1 MRYHKNTKT
10 LINLHCIFQENWQF
24 LTRLRAINYTNWA
37 RIGTNSW
44 IVLKNKVLA
53 NFTKRAQRYQHWIE
67 RYEFFKKR
75 CSEFST
81 LHHLPSK
88 CDISTTLASN
98 RTRLGLLETRHPK
111 LSMHIQFKENGARK
125 GLQTAT

>member
-24 LTRLRAINYTNWA
+24 LTRLCAINYTDWA
-37 RIGTNSW
+37 RIGNNNWT
-44 IVLKNKVLA
+44 VLKNKVLA
-53 NFTKRAQRYQHWIE
+53 NFTKRARRYQHWIE

-88 CDISTTLASN
+88 HNISTTLASN
-98 RTRLGLLETRHPK
+98 RTRLGLLETRHPE
-111 LSMHIQFKENGARK
+111 LSMHIQFKENGAQN
-125 GLQTAT
+125 GL

>member
-24 LTRLRAINYTNWA
+24 LTRLRAINYTDWA

-44 IVLKNKVLA
+44 TVLKNKVLA
-53 NFTKRAQRYQHWIE
+53 NFTKRARRYQHWIE

-75 CSEFST
+75 RSKFLALC
-81 LHHLPSK
+81 HLPSERN
-88 CDISTTLASN
+88 ISTIVTPKQ
-98 RTRLGLLETRHPK
+98 TRLGPL
-111 LSMHIQFKENGARK
+111 
-125 GLQTAT
+125 